1 MAKTYEIP
9 CAQAPK
15 YAHAISSAANTA
27 LDGSGT
33 LITLFTAGAEGAI
46 VSKLDFWA
54 QATVTATRCNVFI
67 SIDGGTTWLDDG
79 STFTANGVWIGDVVR
94 RGQQVRLGVKTGNYT
109 NGTVVCRLSRGGV
122 E

>member
-1 MAKTYEIP
+1 MTERALVTASI
-9 CAQAPK
+9 
-15 YAHAISSAANTA
+15 AAENTFSNPLEVFEAYNFA
-27 LDGSGT
+27 LSGT
-33 LITLFTAGAEGAI
+33 WT
-46 VSKLDFWA
+46 
-54 QATVTATRCNVFI
+54 ATVHLQHSF
-67 SIDGGTTWLDDG
+67 DGGTTWLDDG